1 MNKTKIPNV
10 VRGGVAIPLG
20 RNLYYMKGRKHSQG
34 GIDIGKNPRTG
45 LEVEDGEI
53 IQMKPK
59 ELRVLSAQKG
69 IGTGNIS
76 PAQAVLNGANPDKVF
91 QAQENFKDRNK
102 INDDGTK
109 AENGKEKTYDAGT
122 IANVTVTAPM
132 TWKASQAIKKRKANK
147 VANAVRQGTS
157 DFINDPRTQFVTA
170 LLPLPGPVG
179 DNTAALDDIAR
190 WTVPYVEKVAK
201 PIRKV
206 INKAKDKIDEL
217 RGYTLAEEIPN
228 RGIEGYAI
236 EGRNPNM
243 LSLDS
248 PRGEKTII
256 TKASIPSNEE
266 SIILSDTT
274 PSKAAENKEFLK
286 TFNKWNKRYG
296 YDPIPLDASK
306 STAETDRLVKE
317 RLLEHNTFTRG
328 IRHPLDETGSIVNK
342 LINEKAGKPIRDSDK
357 LFFELVGAEYH
368 PIYNDKYATRI
379 LKQESANRRKLRD
392 TLKRK
397 GIINDSMTPEQMRDI
412 ELDYMA
418 THTVGRTGHGRAGAN
433 NKYNLYTSNSYDT
446 STGYAISNNTNE
458 KLGRIYK
465 LQRPL
470 KFKGDRVNWVQEAEF
485 TLKNNRD
492 VYNPTYESI
501 ELPYLMRTGRSIKS
515 DIIKG
520 EGINYGKA
528 YNEAINKEYDRLI
541 NSEEFIKAKNKYGLE
556 NYDFHYNNN
565 KEKSIAINRMNDVI
579 KLSNY
584 NRKDGKE
591 IYKLRSI
598 FKRNKP
604 YVPDFESYNKELQD
618 IIENKLEEYA
628 AKEGIIPQKNKIVNT
643 TEHARTTSRNSKTEP
658 YMHFIFGSDD
668 KPKKVLD
675 IIDKYNVNELD
686 GINYGRAHQGRF
698 TKGLSRKSKA
708 TGGLENIENNPNVL
722 DKVVGGFIINAMMP
736 FVDIKNTNKRDNY
749 VENYVDFNE
758 HGRRTGQLPY
768 TETIK
773 DIYKFENPDRKGIKG
788 NKAYPYDSRT
798 IGPGIDFKS
807 GHPELAKKAKKGIP
821 VQDINDSAVT
831 HLRKDDE
838 VIMSNYADIYG
849 QASADTVSHGP
860 RFLAAQARYQQG
872 NIRKAFPEITK
883 AMNKGDA
890 EALKKAILK
899 VTPKDHKYRRQLV
912 QDYEVYPSKKSDGG
926 MIQIN
931 GNVRNGLI
939 YTPRPKQKC
948 GGRRKAVS
956 GTDASI
962 TSSTGKQTRAKFNP
976 GGKKTITDVKTNKTP
991 WQLWLESV
999 GGDNAARDM
1008 AIHNLEKGNEMARK
1022 HADLR
1027 EELGYD
1033 PSSNRAI
1040 VDPRVGEYQKEF
1052 QNYFWDANRKLYNS
1066 ITPSGNSGD
1075 NQFGTFTDKN
1085 GGSWGQMTNVRTP
1098 YGIYGSEAL
1107 DFYRYS
1113 GFIPENHKGDVVL
1126 EKMTPF
1132 DVPKIERFNIE
1143 GKTPDLSPIS
1153 RTVVPK
1159 AQKRAALKGTIRDKF
1174 NEGPTLGDWIGAGV
1188 NLGASLGDFF
1198 GTNAYL
1204 NKFKS
1209 PDLRL
1214 QPHLKLKTYY
1224 NNNAEI
1230 DEINR
1235 NVENI
1240 SRDIDAN
1247 TASSSTALARKIN
1260 ARNNATMAKNKS
1272 WQNKFNIQDERINTE
1287 RKLNSNIDGLNADR
1301 FNRWSIQDAAINNA
1315 KYQAKA
1321 NNLGNLMGNISGTV
1335 NDVIARIEARR
1346 NFNNNLGYIQGANPN
1361 VDDRI
1366 YEDTGVQFDPR
1377 RRRYINTQKGITF
1390 MARCGKRIKLK

>member
-1 MNKTKIPNV
+1 MSKTKIPNV
-10 VRGGVAIPLG
+10 VRGGIAIPLG

-53 IQMKPK
+53 IQIKPK

-91 QAQENFKDRNK
+91 NEQERFKDRHR
-102 INDDGTK
+102 INDDGSK
-109 AENGKEKTYDAGT
+109 YKEGGDKTYDAGILPT
-122 IANVTVTAPM
+122 VDIIGDYNTYWRATKKKKANQIANA
-132 TWKASQAIKKRKANK
+132 
-147 VANAVRQGTS
+147 
-157 DFINDPRTQFVTA
+157 
-170 LLPLPGPVG
+170 
-179 DNTAALDDIAR
+179 
-190 WTVPYVEKVAK
+190 
-201 PIRKV
+201 
-206 INKAKDKIDEL
+206 
-217 RGYTLAEEIPN
+217 
-228 RGIEGYAI
+228 
-236 EGRNPNM
+236 
-243 LSLDS
+243 
-248 PRGEKTII
+248 
-256 TKASIPSNEE
+256 
-266 SIILSDTT
+266 
-274 PSKAAENKEFLK
+274 
-286 TFNKWNKRYG
+286 
-296 YDPIPLDASK
+296 
-306 STAETDRLVKE
+306 
-317 RLLEHNTFTRG
+317 
-328 IRHPLDETGSIVNK
+328 
-342 LINEKAGKPIRDSDK
+342 
-357 LFFELVGAEYH
+357 
-368 PIYNDKYATRI
+368 
-379 LKQESANRRKLRD
+379 
-392 TLKRK
+392 
-397 GIINDSMTPEQMRDI
+397 
-412 ELDYMA
+412 
-418 THTVGRTGHGRAGAN
+418 
-433 NKYNLYTSNSYDT
+433 
-446 STGYAISNNTNE
+446 
-458 KLGRIYK
+458 
-465 LQRPL
+465 
-470 KFKGDRVNWVQEAEF
+470 
-485 TLKNNRD
+485 
-492 VYNPTYESI
+492 ESI

-520 EGINYGKA
+520 EGINYGKV

-591 IYKLRSI
+591 VYKLRSI

-604 YVPDFESYNKELQD
+604 YVPDLESYNKELQD

-658 YMHFIFGSDD
+658 YMHFIFGSND

-686 GINYGRAHQGRF
+686 GINYGRAHEGRF

-708 TGGLENIENNPNVL
+708 TGGVENIENNPNVL
-722 DKVVGGFIINAMMP
+722 DKVVGGFIVNAMMP
-736 FVDIKNTNKRDNY
+736 FINVKNTNKRDNY
-749 VENYVDFNE
+749 VENYVDSNE
-758 HGRRTGQLPY
+758 YGRRTGQLPY
-768 TETIK
+768 TKTIK

-807 GHPELAKKAKKGIP
+807 GHPELAKRAKKGIP
-821 VQDINDSAVT
+821 IQDINDSAVT
-831 HLRKDDE
+831 HLRKDDK

-872 NIRKAFPEITK
+872 NIRKAFPEIAE

-931 GNVRNGLI
+931 GNVKNGLI

-956 GTDASI
+956 GTDVSI

-999 GGDNAARDM
+999 GGDNAGRDM

-1040 VDPRVGEYQKEF
+1040 VDPRVGEYQREF

-1098 YGIYGSEAL
+1098 FGIYGPEAL

-1113 GFIPENHKGDVVL
+1113 GFIPTNHKGDVVP
-1126 EKMTPF
+1126 E
-1132 DVPKIERFNIE
+1132 
-1143 GKTPDLSPIS
+1143 
-1153 RTVVPK
+1153 
-1159 AQKRAALKGTIRDKF
+1159 AQKRAALKGTVRDKF

-1188 NLGASLGDFF
+1188 NLAAGLGDFF

-1287 RKLNSNIDGLNADR
+1287 RKLNSNIDGRNADG
-1301 FNRWSIQDAAINNA
+1301 FNRWSVQNAAINNA

-1346 NFNNNLGYIQGANPN
+1346 NFNNSLGYIQGANPN

-1377 RRRYINTQKGITF
+1377 RRRYINTQKRYYIY
-1390 MARCGKRIKLK
+1390 GKM

>member
-1 MNKTKIPNV
+1 MSKTKIPNV

-69 IGTGNIS
+69 IGTGNTS

-91 QAQENFKDRNK
+91 QVQENFKDRNK

-109 AENGKEKTYDAGT
+109 AELGIKETLRKLFPNIAKAYDYLT
-122 IANVTVTAPM
+122 KDND
-132 TWKASQAIKKRKANK
+132 NK
-147 VANAVRQGTS
+147 E
-157 DFINDPRTQFVTA
+157 IN
-170 LLPLPGPVG
+170 
-179 DNTAALDDIAR
+179 I
-190 WTVPYVEKVAK
+190 VEPK
-201 PIRKV
+201 I
-206 INKAKDKIDEL
+206 INKK
-217 RGYTLAEEIPN
+217 
-228 RGIEGYAI
+228 
-236 EGRNPNM
+236 
-243 LSLDS
+243 
-248 PRGEKTII
+248 
-256 TKASIPSNEE
+256 
-266 SIILSDTT
+266 
-274 PSKAAENKEFLK
+274 
-286 TFNKWNKRYG
+286 
-296 YDPIPLDASK
+296 
-306 STAETDRLVKE
+306 
-317 RLLEHNTFTRG
+317 
-328 IRHPLDETGSIVNK
+328 
-342 LINEKAGKPIRDSDK
+342 
-357 LFFELVGAEYH
+357 
-368 PIYNDKYATRI
+368 
-379 LKQESANRRKLRD
+379 
-392 TLKRK
+392 
-397 GIINDSMTPEQMRDI
+397 
-412 ELDYMA
+412 
-418 THTVGRTGHGRAGAN
+418 
-433 NKYNLYTSNSYDT
+433 
-446 STGYAISNNTNE
+446 
-458 KLGRIYK
+458 
-465 LQRPL
+465 
-470 KFKGDRVNWVQEAEF
+470 
-485 TLKNNRD
+485 
-492 VYNPTYESI
+492 
-501 ELPYLMRTGRSIKS
+501 
-515 DIIKG
+515 
-520 EGINYGKA
+520 
-528 YNEAINKEYDRLI
+528 
-541 NSEEFIKAKNKYGLE
+541 
-556 NYDFHYNNN
+556 
-565 KEKSIAINRMNDVI
+565 
-579 KLSNY
+579 
-584 NRKDGKE
+584 
-591 IYKLRSI
+591 
-598 FKRNKP
+598 
-604 YVPDFESYNKELQD
+604 
-618 IIENKLEEYA
+618 
-628 AKEGIIPQKNKIVNT
+628 
-643 TEHARTTSRNSKTEP
+643 
-658 YMHFIFGSDD
+658 
-668 KPKKVLD
+668 
-675 IIDKYNVNELD
+675 
-686 GINYGRAHQGRF
+686 
-698 TKGLSRKSKA
+698 
-708 TGGLENIENNPNVL
+708 
-722 DKVVGGFIINAMMP
+722 
-736 FVDIKNTNKRDNY
+736 
-749 VENYVDFNE
+749 
-758 HGRRTGQLPY
+758 TGQLPY
-768 TETIK
+768 GYAIRNL
-773 DIYKFENPDRKGIKG
+773 YKFENPDRKGIKR
-788 NKAYPYDSRT
+788 NIAYPYDSRT

-807 GHPELAKKAKKGIP
+807 GHPELSKKAKKGIP

-849 QASADTVSHGP
+849 KASADTVSHGP

-872 NIRKAFPEITK
+872 NIRKAFPEI
-883 AMNKGDA
+883 AEAINKGDA

-899 VTPKDHKYRRQLV
+899 VTPKGHKYRRQLV

-931 GNVRNGLI
+931 GNVKNGLI

-948 GGRRKAVS
+948 GGRRKAKA
-956 GTDASI
+956 GTDVSI
-962 TSSTGKQTRAKFNP
+962 TSSTGKQTREKFNP

-1098 YGIYGSEAL
+1098 FGIYGPEAL

-1132 DVPKIERFNIE
+1132 SVPKIDKFDIE
-1143 GKTPDLSPIS
+1143 GKVPDLSPIS
-1153 RTVVPK
+1153 KTIVPE
-1159 AQKRAALKGTIRDKF
+1159 AQKRAALKGTVRDKF

-1188 NLGASLGDFF
+1188 NLAAGLGDFF

-1346 NFNNNLGYIQGANPN
+1346 NFNNSLGYIQGANPN